1 MRYLHL
7 FALTIIF
14 ILVTK
19 NILAQT
25 SDFGIRLDA
34 DLTKK
39 LTKNIELEFDEELR
53 MNNNSSSFD
62 RSLTTL
68 GANYKFN
75 NTLKAGLYYTF
86 IYMNNQ
92 HDGYWESRNRFGAW
106 LTASHKFD
114 RFRISLREKYQNTY
128 RDEALGNFLYNPKM
142 VLRSKLEISYNI
154 RKFPVDPYCS
164 AEMQYQLN
172 NPYGNEIDSWR
183 YTAGAEYKISKKFA
197 IDLYYRVDKSV
208 NVKNPANIS
217 ILGTSF
223 KLDF

>member
-1 MRYLHL
+1 MRYLRPIVL
-7 FALTIIF
+7 SVVFIIF
-14 ILVTK
+14 TK
-19 NILAQT
+19 NIIAQT

-39 LTKNIELEFDEELR
+39 LTKKFELEFDEELR

-68 GANYKFN
+68 GANYDCNRTF
-75 NTLKAGLYYTF
+75 KAGVFYTY

-106 LTASHKFD
+106 ITAVHKFD
-114 RFRISLREKYQNTY
+114 RFKISLREKFQNTY
-128 RDEALGNFLYNPKM
+128 RDESLGNYLYNPKM
-142 VLRSKLEISYNI
+142 VLRSRFELAYNI
-154 RKFPVDPYCS
+154 RKFPVNPFLS

-172 NPYGNEIDSWR
+172 NPYGNEIDCWR
-183 YTAGAEYKISKKFA
+183 YTAGAEYKVSKKFG
-197 IDLYYRVDKSV
+197 IDLYYRLDKSI
-208 NVKNPANIS
+208 NVKNPANNS

-223 KLDF
+223 KLNF